1 MRRVIKDPTFN
12 IYKKGGNVEDKQQT
26 LFDLDETDKANNIER
41 RGKELKKDELLKL
54 AKDEADLR
62 FDVES
67 GITDQ
72 ILRDYYKDRKPGQ
85 SITDWLDSKP
95 REYFLNIPLQLRD
108 GGKVIS
114 LSSYLKQK
122 EKPKIK
128 KINLDSIAPGKAIVD
143 LSDAERE
150 VVNKLLRMSF
160 NIKGD

>member
-1 MRRVIKDPTFN
+1 MERTIKDPTFN
-12 IYKKGGNVEDKQQT
+12 IYKDGGNVETK
-26 LFDLDETDKANNIER
+26 
-41 RGKELKKDELLKL
+41 GKELKKEELLKL
-54 AKDEADLR
+54 AKDEADLK
-62 FDVES
+62 FDFES
-67 GITDQ
+67 GISDQ

-160 NIKGD
+160 NIKED